1 MDRTN
6 GSRSNRDAVIE
17 MLQGMPEDVTLRDIV
32 AAICVNLRVELGLRP
47 RGPEEE
53 AEEEESGVAC
63 GSHT

>member
-53 AEEEESGVAC
+53 AEAESGVAC